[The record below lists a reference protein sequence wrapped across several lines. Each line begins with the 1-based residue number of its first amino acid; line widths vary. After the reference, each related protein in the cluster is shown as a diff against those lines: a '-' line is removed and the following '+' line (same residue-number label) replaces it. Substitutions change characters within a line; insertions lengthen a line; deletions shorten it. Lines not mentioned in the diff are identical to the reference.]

1 MFEFF
6 CVMFEFFIDQYFK
19 FMNRESQ
26 DKKGK
31 ERSFQRGSPTQNGK
45 KDAFFVYNFLMF

>member
-6 CVMFEFFIDQYFK
+6 CVMFEFFINQCFK
-19 FMNRESQ
+19 FLNRESQ

-45 KDAFFVYNFLMF
+45 NTVFFVYNF